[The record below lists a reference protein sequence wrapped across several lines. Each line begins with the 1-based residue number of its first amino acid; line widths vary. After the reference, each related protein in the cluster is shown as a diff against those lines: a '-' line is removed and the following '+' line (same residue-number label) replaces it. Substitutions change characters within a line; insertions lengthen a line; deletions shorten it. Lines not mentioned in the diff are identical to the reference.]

1 MSKPTRIKN
10 KNGLVSYRIFVRKTI
25 DGNEVRES
33 KTFSKK
39 ELAQQ
44 WHDKRLQELEY
55 ESIHGRALENT
66 IGEIIAR
73 YQDQYANSYGRSKNY
88 DIARLLRYP
97 IAQIQCSKLSP
108 KHIIAHCVERNKSAK
123 PQTVLN
129 DVIWLRIILRTMSA
143 TEGFDY
149 HPGVFER
156 AMVVLKQERLV
167 AKSASRDRLPRWVEL
182 LKLTRHFKKLRTKTP
197 MADIMWFAYFSSRRL
212 SEITRLEWVDNND
225 IRQTGMVRDAKHP
238 RDKKGNHR
246 RFKYE
251 KRAWKIAQRQ
261 PQNKNYIF
269 PYNPKSIGTLFERAC
284 KINGIK
290 DLHFHDLR
298 HAAATRL
305 LSKGYSIDETCLFT
319 LHTDWKTLQRYVNRK
334 PEDID

>member
-44 WHDKRLQELEY
+44 WHDKRFQEFEY
-55 ESIHGRALENT
+55 ESIHGRALEDT
-66 IGEIIAR
+66 IGEIITR

-129 DVIWLRIILRTMSA
+129 DVIWLRIILRT
-143 TEGFDY
+143 T
-149 HPGVFER
+149 
-156 AMVVLKQERLV
+156 
-167 AKSASRDRLPRWVEL
+167 
-182 LKLTRHFKKLRTKTP
+182 
-197 MADIMWFAYFSSRRL
+197 
-212 SEITRLEWVDNND
+212 
-225 IRQTGMVRDAKHP
+225 
-238 RDKKGNHR
+238 
-246 RFKYE
+246 
-251 KRAWKIAQRQ
+251 
-261 PQNKNYIF
+261 
-269 PYNPKSIGTLFERAC
+269 
-284 KINGIK
+284 
-290 DLHFHDLR
+290 
-298 HAAATRL
+298 
-305 LSKGYSIDETCLFT
+305 
-319 LHTDWKTLQRYVNRK
+319 
-334 PEDID
+334 